1 MPAAEE
7 GRFVTA
13 RKGDAMMIPFQC
25 DLCHFRNIF
34 GRNPLGSCTTDGE
47 TMNYVRRANLD
58 SFWSRQTST
67 VVANMGQVK
76 QMRKYELERGM
87 IIIPERGPF
96 PMEDTFG
103 MGLAIVLLSKS
114 LEKGRNTDYV
124 QFETTRKLRTAFSN
138 LWNASAHT
146 PTTSLLVVKE
156 RSNPYLTKCPASSFW
171 YSRFSRGFHERVGD
185 QVIQDMAFSVEVMEE
200 FMKVC
205 ERGVEL
211 DPRGAKYVEMGY
223 MAMCGWLGALRGNE
237 ILFAD
242 LGGIVALMPKA
253 KRETRYPHA
262 PLVLQGKFKTS
273 LGFTK
278 HVFFLSLKTRSTF
291 ESHIGIWTERIVKLR
306 EREGRCSGWMFA
318 VKEGKAKGQALP
330 MSCMEQTMHE
340 ILEGIQERRPD
351 LIPSELD
358 VKDGYG
364 IFRSFRR
371 GATTEARNRRLPK
384 ELIDLNNGW
393 RMVEASRGKHTTADM
408 LAYYTELS
416 LAVASLVRF
425 SGIL

>member
-1 MPAAEE
+1 
-7 GRFVTA
+7 
-13 RKGDAMMIPFQC
+13 
-25 DLCHFRNIF
+25 
-34 GRNPLGSCTTDGE
+34 
-47 TMNYVRRANLD
+47 
-58 SFWSRQTST
+58 
-67 VVANMGQVK
+67 
-76 QMRKYELERGM
+76 
-87 IIIPERGPF
+87 
-96 PMEDTFG
+96 
-103 MGLAIVLLSKS
+103 
-114 LEKGRNTDYV
+114 
-124 QFETTRKLRTAFSN
+124 
-138 LWNASAHT
+138 
-146 PTTSLLVVKE
+146 
-156 RSNPYLTKCPASSFW
+156 
-171 YSRFSRGFHERVGD
+171 
-185 QVIQDMAFSVEVMEE
+185 MEE

-211 DPRGAKYVEMGY
+211 DPRGAKYIEMGCT
-223 MAMCGWLGALRGNE
+223 AMCGWLGALRGNE
-237 ILFAD
+237 IMFAD
-242 LGGIVALMPKA
+242 LGGIVALIPKA
-253 KRETRYPHA
+253 KRETKYPHA

-278 HVFFLSLKTRSTF
+278 HVFFLSLKTRSAF

-318 VKEGKAKGQALP
+318 VKEGKTKGQALP

-364 IFRSFRR
+364 FFRSFRR

-393 RMVEASRGKHTTADM
+393 RMVEASIGKHTTADM

-425 SGIL
+425 SGTL